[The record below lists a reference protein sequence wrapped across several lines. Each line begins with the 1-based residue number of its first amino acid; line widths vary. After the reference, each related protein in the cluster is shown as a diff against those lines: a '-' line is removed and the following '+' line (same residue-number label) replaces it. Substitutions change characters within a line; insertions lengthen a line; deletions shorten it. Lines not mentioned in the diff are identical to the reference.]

1 MLWTWWIGKTC
12 TLFTA
17 VTKQKLQ
24 YFGHVVRR
32 DGVNLEK
39 VVMFGKVEGK
49 EVDVRGGQRLMW
61 TDGICSITKLPV
73 YSCYSKAQNHQRNF
87 IRTVIECTQIW
98 VERRRRRRLVPS
110 GPMCVS
116 ARTDRLNKQTNDE
129 LIMDP
134 RRRLNLS
141 LICGSMINTR

>member
-1 MLWTWWIGKTC
+1 
-12 TLFTA
+12 
-17 VTKQKLQ
+17 
-24 YFGHVVRR
+24 
-32 DGVNLEK
+32 
-39 VVMFGKVEGK
+39 MFGKVEGK

-87 IRTVIECTQIW
+87 IKRSSSE
-98 VERRRRRRLVPS
+98 RRRRRLVPS

>member
-1 MLWTWWIGKTC
+1 MKCYEHGEQGRH
-12 TLFTA
+12 A

-61 TDGICSITKLPV
+61 TDRIHVL
-73 YSCYSKAQNHQRNF
+73 
-87 IRTVIECTQIW
+87 
-98 VERRRRRRLVPS
+98 
-110 GPMCVS
+110 
-116 ARTDRLNKQTNDE
+116 
-129 LIMDP
+129 
-134 RRRLNLS
+134 
-141 LICGSMINTR
+141 